1 MPVTVHWDNPA
12 QTILRYDFE
21 SPWTFSELDNARR
34 VGYDMV
40 DKVSHQGLVGVLL
53 ALPRQGIMPANAVTN
68 ALGQMR
74 VRHKRTIVMVV
85 VSDNPFVKVLYN
97 TLTAVNTAAKLT
109 FMQADNLDTAR
120 ALVAARLETSRT
132 PKD

>member
-1 MPVTVHWDNPA
+1 MPVTIQWDNPE
-12 QTILRYDFE
+12 QTILRYNFE

-34 VGYDMV
+34 IGYEMV
-40 DKVSHQGLVGVLL
+40 DKVPHQGLVGVLL
-53 ALPRQGIMPANAVTN
+53 VLPKQGVMPSNAVTN

-74 VRHKRTIVMVV
+74 VRHKRTIVMTV

-109 FMQADNLDTAR
+109 FMHADDLDTAR
-120 ALVAARLETSRT
+120 AMVVARLETSRT